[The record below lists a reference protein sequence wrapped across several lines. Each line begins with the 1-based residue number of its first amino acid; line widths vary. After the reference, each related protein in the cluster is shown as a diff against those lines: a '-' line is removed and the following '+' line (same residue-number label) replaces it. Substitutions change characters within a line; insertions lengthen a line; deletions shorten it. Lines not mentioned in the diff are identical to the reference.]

1 MVGIDKINFYTPNTY
16 IELEELATHR
26 GVDPAKFTIGIGQS
40 KMSVPPISQDTV
52 SMAAN
57 AAYPLLT
64 KNDLNNIDLIVVGTE
79 TGVDESKS
87 VASFI
92 HNLLGIHPFA
102 KSVDLKQ
109 ACYGATAG
117 LMMAVDFVKLHPDK
131 KALVIGSDI
140 SRYGLNS
147 SGEVTQ
153 GAGAVAMI
161 ISSSPSIL
169 EIEEV
174 SVSMTKSI
182 FDFWRPNY
190 SKTAIVDG
198 KFSNEAYVSFFS
210 TLWQEYK
217 NRTARSFE
225 DFSAFCFHLPYT
237 KMGKKALMPMLDAES
252 PSNKDVLLEHYQLS
266 TTYSR
271 DIGNIYTGSLYLS
284 LMSLLESTSS
294 SLKENQRI
302 GFFSYGSG
310 AVAEIFSGKLVPGF
324 KDALLT
330 KQHDTLLNDR
340 ISLSIDSYTNMFND
354 ELAIDSEGNHLF
366 TQDKT
371 DNGVFFFKGV
381 ENHQRLYGKNKE

>member
-1 MVGIDKINFYTPNTY
+1 MVGIDKINFYTPNTC
-16 IELEELATHR
+16 IDLEELATHR

-64 KNDLNNIDLIVVGTE
+64 ADDLNNIDLIVVGTE

-92 HNLLGIHPFA
+92 HDLLNIHPFA
-102 KSVDLKQ
+102 KSIDLKQ

-153 GAGAVAMI
+153 GAGAVAML
-161 ISSSPSIL
+161 ISSCPRIL
-169 EIEEV
+169 EIEDI

-198 KFSNEAYVSFFS
+198 KFSNEAYISFFS
-210 TLWQEYK
+210 DLWNEYTK
-217 NRTARSFE
+217 RTERSLE
-225 DFSAFCFHLPYT
+225 DFNAFCFHLPYT
-237 KMGKKALMPMLDAES
+237 KMGKKALLPLLEREN
-252 PSNKDVLLEHYQLS
+252 PTNKDLLLERYQES
-266 TTYSR
+266 TDYSR

-284 LMSLLESTSS
+284 FMSLIESMTT
-294 SLKENQRI
+294 SLKEHDRI

-310 AVAEIFSGKLVPGF
+310 AVAEIFSGQLVEGY
-324 KDALLT
+324 KERLLT
-330 KQHDTLLNDR
+330 DKHRDILKKRLT
-340 ISLSIDSYTNMFND
+340 LSIDDYTNMFNE
-354 ELAIDSEGNHLF
+354 ELRIDNEGNHLF
-366 TQDKT
+366 NQDKT
-371 DNGVFFFKGV
+371 DTGKFFFKGV
-381 ENHQRLYGKNKE
+381 THHQRIYGKNKD

>member
-16 IELEELATHR
+16 IDLEELAKHR

-64 KNDLNNIDLIVVGTE
+64 ENDLNNIDLIVVGTE

-92 HNLLGIHPFA
+92 HDLLGIHPFA

-109 ACYGATAG
+109 ACFGATAG
-117 LMMAVDFVKLHPDK
+117 LMMAVDFVRLHPDK

-153 GAGAVAMI
+153 GAGSVAMI
-161 ISSSPSIL
+161 VSSNPKII
-169 EIEEV
+169 EIEET

-198 KFSNEAYVSFFS
+198 KFSNEAYISFFS
-210 TLWQEYK
+210 ELWVEYSK
-217 NRTARSFE
+217 RANLSLE

-237 KMGKKALMPMLDAES
+237 KMGKKALLPILEKEA
-252 PSNKDVLLEHYQLS
+252 PKNKDLLLENYQYS
-266 TTYSR
+266 TNYSR

-284 LMSLLESTSS
+284 FMSLIEHASS
-294 SLKENQRI
+294 SLTATDRI

-310 AVAEIFSGKLVPGF
+310 AVAEIFTGKLVDGF
-324 KDALLT
+324 KDSLLAAEHEKLLT
-330 KQHDTLLNDR
+330 NR
-340 ISLSIDSYTNMFND
+340 IDLSIEDYTTMFTKELSIDSD
-354 ELAIDSEGNHLF
+354 GNHLF
-366 TQDKT
+366 NQDKT
-371 DNGVFFFKGV
+371 DNSIFFFKGTD
-381 ENHQRLYGKNKE
+381 NHQRLYGKN